1 MDAIAEDLI
10 ARLRRNPE
18 DHAAYAALRA
28 HYQRLGDYPSLINL
42 LEGWAGRSPDHAASA
57 QALFD
62 AGEIAW
68 GLADA
73 GRAAT
78 LYEKALDRNPSHGDA
93 WARLEQLL
101 EGAQDGA
108 RLAQQ
113 MEKRAEGLVR
123 IGADPREAAALHHRL
138 GELWEQRFARVDK
151 AILHYR
157 KAFEL
162 DGGLVPAIYA
172 AREIYRKAGNLKAAA
187 SLLELEAKAEG
198 DADRRLALLR
208 ELAHLRAEGLGD
220 LEGAISALKRA
231 LTQAPQS
238 DEVMEELAQ
247 LYLARA
253 ERGTDPRV
261 QDSDQKRAADVLV
274 QLAQRLPP
282 ARSVPLLGQAL
293 DAAPDHEPALALLE
307 RIAEHVGDPRLL
319 PGRWVAFLARAPEAP
334 GARERRRRLAHAYLE
349 AGQTDYAISCLEWLL
364 DEGDAAAA
372 DELAPLYRAAG
383 RTDDLLRAL
392 AVAAAPLPAAQR
404 LPRLRERTALLVAD
418 GRLAEAVQEAR
429 AILALAPDDAD
440 AFALLEQDCAR
451 RGAWQEL
458 LAAHQQAAGAEGAS
472 TAFRQHHLRA
482 LARLGEERAGDL
494 SAALAAYRA
503 LSALDPS
510 DRDALAQSARLLEAS
525 EQWDELAAVLES
537 QVRAEVELGPRVE
550 LLRRLAHLH
559 RHQRND
565 PTAAAAVLAHLLEL
579 VPRDRAAESALG
591 RVLVLAGRV
600 EEALYYLEADVQH
613 APPGARRAEALR
625 AVGRAHDALEDPVSA
640 YDAWARLLEDA
651 AGDREALGRM
661 EEIDAAPGGDG
672 ERLLRTLGYRAEIE
686 VGEEKAAVLVRMG
699 RLAEQLGEL
708 DRAAEIY
715 ARALEVTPRSEA
727 LLDDLCRVY
736 DRAERYKDLVVLLR
750 ERALT
755 EVDGAVRAALWRRVA
770 RTLAE
775 RVEHPAAASEAWL
788 KVLDEGEDREAL
800 EFLRARAEERGDL
813 AEAETWLARIAAVA
827 TDPAD
832 KRDVM
837 RARARMLAEHLERPR
852 DAIAVLRDV
861 VRSVDPHHL
870 VSLGEL
876 GDLEEAVGDL
886 AGQAD
891 TLERT
896 LAVLDDDG
904 LRVPIARRLAGLCE
918 DELGQPERA
927 IDALGA
933 WSEADLADPEPLRR
947 LVPLQRAAAR
957 WPALLATYDALADI
971 EDDDVAVS
979 EAVRAGAEVAHLQL
993 GDVDG
998 AWDRLVPRV
1007 TLGDAAA
1014 EAQLV
1019 ALAESARR
1027 GPQLADYYAELAG
1040 QGDDPLQQS
1049 RRWMDSAAARE
1060 RLAGDPAGALEA
1072 VLKALALDLGSERC
1086 LAEADRLAARAA
1098 AFPRLA
1104 QVYETLLRKTEDK
1117 VGKKRLLLR
1126 HGAILEGPGRDA
1138 SAALDR
1144 VLRAA
1149 ALDPSDDTVLA
1160 EAERLAHA
1168 AGRAEELLIAY
1179 DRRRKEAADD
1189 AGRIEALL
1197 RAAALAHGSLDDA
1210 AQVAL
1215 FLGQAVALTV
1225 RAPALAP
1232 LVEDGVRAAPGRS
1245 LVPSLVEVYAAL
1257 AEGMDADPVG
1267 ASRLLVR
1274 AAGLLAAELGDEP
1287 SAYGALVRAS
1297 SLAPEDEDALE
1308 ALTRF
1313 AEKSGRL
1320 GPLEQHLGRLV
1331 EDVLD
1336 GKVAA
1341 RLLRRRATLL
1351 AQLGRKGD
1359 AAEAWGRIK
1368 TLQPA
1373 DEEVRQRWRQA
1384 LREAGRHEDVLLA
1397 LDQEIGRNK
1406 DRATHAPLRREQ
1418 ARIWERDLRN
1428 RSEALDAWKKVLAL
1442 DPDDAEAIEA
1452 VARLGARRPSLV
1464 PEGPSSDEIA
1474 LPPRAARPA
1483 RAIAA
1488 AEAAESFEAVTRPS
1502 AQALGPAEAPRA
1514 AVELEDAESAEAE
1527 SLDAESGDAE
1537 SLDAESLDAE
1547 PGDAESLDAES
1558 LDAESGD
1565 AESLDAESLDA
1576 ESLDAESGDA
1586 ESGDAESGDAE
1597 SLDAESGDAELF
1609 GTAEP
1614 RAARQDDPAAAAAP
1628 APPADEDD
1636 ERDTAERLAPLPL
1649 APAPFGPL
1657 VPTEDAAP
1665 PAGDEPPRFVP
1676 PPAVFAAPPSAPEL
1690 PRHDAYADDTVL
1702 ADDAARE
1709 QEAELDDVVS
1719 HAKMPPVAS
1728 FGLAGT
1734 PTGELDVGDLSDV
1747 EPVDDEEDDVEEDDV
1762 EEDDVEEDDVEDA
1775 SEELEELDV
1784 PSAMPR
1790 RPPPLRSAPPP
1801 PLASSR
1807 PPAPPRPPASASR
1820 PGPPAP
1826 PPLSRPAPPA
1836 PPRSVPPRPPR
1847 R

>member
-18 DHAAYAALRA
+18 DQAAYAALRA
-28 HYQRLGDYPSLINL
+28 HYQRLGDYPSLVNL

-68 GLADA
+68 GLSDA

-78 LYEKALDRNPSHGDA
+78 LYEKALERNPSHGDA
-93 WARLEQLL
+93 WVRLEQLL

-187 SLLELEAKAEG
+187 SLLELEAKAES
-198 DADRRLALLR
+198 DVDRRLALLR

-220 LEGAISALKRA
+220 LEGGIGALKRA

-247 LYLARA
+247 LYFARA
-253 ERGTDPRV
+253 ERGSDPHV
-261 QDSDQKRAADVLV
+261 QDSDRKRAADVLV

-334 GARERRRRLAHAYLE
+334 GARDRRRRLAHAYLE

-372 DELAPLYRAAG
+372 DELVPLYRAAG
-383 RTDDLLRAL
+383 RTEDLLRAL
-392 AVAAAPLPAAQR
+392 AVAAAPLPAEQR
-404 LPRLRERTALLVAD
+404 LPRLREMTALLVAR
-418 GRLAEAVQEAR
+418 GQLAEAVAQAR
-429 AILALAPDDAD
+429 AILALAPEDAD
-440 AFALLEQDCAR
+440 AFALVEHDATR

-458 LAAHQQAAGAEGAS
+458 LEVHQQVASAEGAS
-472 TAFRQHHLRA
+472 TALRQLHLRA
-482 LARLGEERAGDL
+482 LARLSEERTGDL
-494 SAALAAYRA
+494 PAALAACRA
-503 LSALDPS
+503 LTALDPA
-510 DRDALAQSARLLEAS
+510 DADALAQRARLLEAT
-525 EQWDELAAVLES
+525 EGWDELAGVLEM
-537 QVRAEVELGPRVE
+537 QARAETEPGTRVE
-550 LLRRLAHLH
+550 LLRRLAQVH
-559 RHQRND
+559 RHRRND
-565 PTAAAAVLAHLLEL
+565 PAEAASVLAHLLEL
-579 VPRDRAAESALG
+579 APRDRAAESALG
-591 RVLVLAGRV
+591 RVLVLAGRL

-625 AVGRAHDALEDPVSA
+625 AVGRAHDALADPVSA
-640 YDAWARLLEDA
+640 FDAWARLLDDA
-651 AGDREALGRM
+651 TGDREALGRM

-686 VGEEKAAVLVRMG
+686 VGQDKAAVLVRMG

-715 ARALEVTPRSEA
+715 ARALEVTPRSES
-727 LLDDLCRVY
+727 LLDDLSRVY
-736 DRAERYKDLVVLLR
+736 DRAGRYKDLVVLLR
-750 ERALT
+750 ERART
-755 EVDGAVRAALWRRVA
+755 ETDGLARAALWRRVA
-770 RTLAE
+770 RTLAD

-788 KVLDEGEDREAL
+788 KVLEEGEDREAL
-800 EFLRARAEERGDL
+800 EALRARAEERGDL
-813 AEAETWLARIAAVA
+813 AEAETWLGRIAAVA
-827 TDPAD
+827 TEPAD

-837 RARARMLAEHLERPR
+837 RARARLLADHLERPR
-852 DAIAVLRDV
+852 DAIAVLREV

-896 LAVLDDDG
+896 LAVLDDEG
-904 LRVPIARRLAGLCE
+904 LRVPIARRLAGLYE

-947 LVPLQRAAAR
+947 LVPLLRAASR

-971 EDDDVAVS
+971 EDDDLAVS
-979 EAVRAGAEVAHLQL
+979 EAVRAGAEVAYRQL

-1014 EAQLV
+1014 EAQLR
-1019 ALAESARR
+1019 AIAEGAGR
-1027 GPQLADYYAELAG
+1027 GSQLADYYAELAG
-1040 QGDDPLQQS
+1040 QGTEPLQQS
-1049 RRWMDSAAARE
+1049 GRWLDAAEARE
-1060 RLAGDPAGALEA
+1060 RLAGDAAGALEA
-1072 VLKALALDLGSERC
+1072 VLKAFALDLGSERC

-1104 QVYETLLRKTEDK
+1104 QVYETLLRRTEDK
-1117 VGKKRLLLR
+1117 AAKKRLLLR
-1126 HGAILEGPGRDA
+1126 HAAILEGPGRDP

-1144 VLRAA
+1144 VLRAC
-1149 ALDPSDDTVLA
+1149 ALAPSDDAVLA
-1160 EAERLAHA
+1160 EAERLARA
-1168 AGRAEELLIAY
+1168 AGRAEELLVAY
-1179 DRRRKEAADD
+1179 DRRRKEATDD

-1197 RAAALAHGSLDDA
+1197 RAALLAHGTLSDA

-1225 RAPALAP
+1225 RAPALAA
-1232 LVEDGVRAAPGRS
+1232 LVEDGVRAASRGALTGP
-1245 LVPSLVEVYAAL
+1245 LVQVYAAL
-1257 AEGMDADPVG
+1257 AEDMDTDPVG
-1267 ASRLLVR
+1267 AARLLVR
-1274 AAGLLAAELGDEP
+1274 AARLFADELGDEP
-1287 SAYGALVRAS
+1287 SAYGALVRAT
-1297 SLAPEDEDALE
+1297 SLAPQDEDALD

-1336 GKVAA
+1336 GRLAA

-1351 AQLGRKGD
+1351 AQLGRKSD

-1373 DEEVRQRWRQA
+1373 DGEVRERWRQA

-1397 LDQEIGRNK
+1397 LDQELGRNK
-1406 DRATHAPLRREQ
+1406 DRASHAPLRREQ
-1418 ARIWERDLRN
+1418 ARIWERDLKN

-1442 DPDDAEAIEA
+1442 DPDDAEAKEA

-1464 PEGPSSDEIA
+1464 PDGVSSDEVA
-1474 LPPRAARPA
+1474 LPVR
-1483 RAIAA
+1483 
-1488 AEAAESFEAVTRPS
+1488 
-1502 AQALGPAEAPRA
+1502 APRA
-1514 AVELEDAESAEAE
+1514 AARPSEIEEATADAPASFEASAGPGLPNVGSADDGLAHAESAGAE
-1527 SLDAESGDAE
+1527 WLDADA
-1537 SLDAESLDAE
+1537 
-1547 PGDAESLDAES
+1547 
-1558 LDAESGD
+1558 
-1565 AESLDAESLDA
+1565 
-1576 ESLDAESGDA
+1576 
-1586 ESGDAESGDAE
+1586 
-1597 SLDAESGDAELF
+1597 GDAELME
-1609 GTAEP
+1609 AESADVDALDAHEAMP
-1614 RAARQDDPAAAAAP
+1614 EGDGPSFALGGVEHARPAASGPDSDLDARGPGP
-1628 APPADEDD
+1628 AGGEPETDPRRAVPIAGSDEASPPADEDD
-1636 ERDTAERLAPLPL
+1636 ERDTAERFAPSAAAIEAPGDVAPLEAADMPPPASEPHRFAPPPAL
-1649 APAPFGPL
+1649 FVAPPPAPA
-1657 VPTEDAAP
+1657 
-1665 PAGDEPPRFVP
+1665 EPPRQ
-1676 PPAVFAAPPSAPEL
+1676 
-1690 PRHDAYADDTVL
+1690 DAYADDTVL

-1709 QEAELDDVVS
+1709 QAAELDEVVS

-1747 EPVDDEEDDVEEDDV
+1747 QPLDE
-1762 EEDDVEEDDVEDA
+1762 EEDDVEDA
-1775 SEELEELDV
+1775 SDELEELDV

-1801 PLASSR
+1801 PLDAASPR
-1807 PPAPPRPPASASR
+1807 PPAPPRPPSSSSR
-1820 PGPPAP
+1820 PAVPPRPAP
-1826 PPLSRPAPPA
+1826 PPLARPAPPPLARPA
-1836 PPRSVPPRPPR
+1836 PPVPSRSVPPRPPKR
-1847 R
+1847 